1 MRRSAIVVGIL
12 LILLGVIFYV
22 ATGAVSVTAL
32 IPSFFGIVLVL
43 LGWLARNEKWN
54 KHLMHA
60 AMVVALI
67 GAIGALRA
75 VPQAFLMIAGQEV
88 KRPGAVVE
96 QLIML
101 VILVYFLVAGIRSFI
116 AARKKAQ
123 VSSGGDT
130 R

>member
-1 MRRSAIVVGIL
+1 MRRSSIIVGIL

-32 IPSFFGIVLVL
+32 IPSFFGIVMVL

-60 AMVVALI
+60 AMVVALV
-67 GAIGALRA
+67 GALGALRA
-75 VPQAFLMIAGQEV
+75 VPQAFLMIASQEV

-101 VILVYFLVAGIRSFI
+101 VILIYFLVAGIRSFM
-116 AARKKAQ
+116 AARKKA
-123 VSSGGDT
+123 
-130 R
+130 